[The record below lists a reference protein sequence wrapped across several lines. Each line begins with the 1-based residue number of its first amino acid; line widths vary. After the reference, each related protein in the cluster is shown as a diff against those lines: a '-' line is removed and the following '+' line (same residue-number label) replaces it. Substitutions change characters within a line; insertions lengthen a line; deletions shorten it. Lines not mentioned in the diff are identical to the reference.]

1 MNEKRST
8 IVGLFVLVGAALLGV
23 MIFWFGQVAF
33 LIRGGYVVHGHLPSA
48 VGVRAGKR
56 VHMDG
61 IDCGEVQNVRTS
73 QPQKAGVWVDMHI
86 NRGMLIPTDAAFV
99 AQQSTIGDLYLDFQ
113 TTLKKPPEAA
123 PAPPAPPPAP
133 PSFMPTDGTAYIE
146 GRVVAPSLLP
156 EELVADVRKGLS
168 TLKAL
173 EPVAANIQKLT
184 EPRTLKDVEAGQ
196 PRNVCT
202 MIEQFEIT
210 GKKLQDQLDK
220 KDSSFNT
227 LLADA
232 DLSAKKLQETLDA
245 AKKTLAAADETFK
258 KLGAKTDTLAD
269 DLTKGAG
276 DARDLIKKLDKAVEG
291 ATATM
296 NAVNRTFENINK
308 GQGTLGKLATDD
320 ELHRALTTLLED
332 LQSVADNADRLIIMW
347 RKEGFMAKE
356 GK

>member
-1 MNEKRST
+1 MNEKRSI

-86 NRGMLIPTDAAFV
+86 NRGILIPTDAAFV

-123 PAPPAPPPAP
+123 PAPP
-133 PSFMPTDGTAYIE
+133 SSLPTDGTAYIE
-146 GRVVAPSLLP
+146 GHVVAPSLLP

-196 PRNVCT
+196 PRNLWT
-202 MIEQFEIT
+202 MIEQFEVT
-210 GKKLQDQLDK
+210 GKTLQDQLDK

-227 LLADA
+227 LLAEA
-232 DLSAKKLQETLDA
+232 DISAKKLQETLDA

-269 DLTKGAG
+269 DLAKSTG

-291 ATATM
+291 ATTTM
-296 NAVNRTFENINK
+296 NTVNRTFENINK

-347 RKEGFMAKE
+347 RKEGITAKE